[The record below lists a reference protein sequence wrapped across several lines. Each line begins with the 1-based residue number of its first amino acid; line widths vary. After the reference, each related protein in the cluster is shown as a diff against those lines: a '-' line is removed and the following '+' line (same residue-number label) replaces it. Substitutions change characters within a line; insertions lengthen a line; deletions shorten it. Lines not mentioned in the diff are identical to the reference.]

1 MTPIVERYVIRHL
14 TGSKANQV
22 EEFDF
27 HRSELSMGRSS
38 TNDIQ
43 FDPEVDTLVSREH
56 GKIVKDPMNPLAFSI
71 VDNNARNGIFVNKV
85 RIKGSATLHVG
96 DEVQLGQNG
105 PTFVFDISPRPQE
118 LMMQTRV
125 VEIPTT
131 IKPTSEVPLA
141 EIVPTMQEPP
151 QKTGIGKQTM
161 ERIIVDERK
170 RSTRTTLFSIVGV
183 LVVLGAL
190 AFAFWDK
197 IVPPTPP
204 PPPPPPAQD
213 LSGLLDVE
221 KIASEQRKKV
231 VKISFSWRLYLTN
244 TKEALWHEFT
254 YIKNQQGQEIP
265 VALYVQTQ
273 DGKIEPKLTTNLNV
287 PRVPIGIDGASGSGF
302 VVTADGFILTNSH
315 VATNWNTSYSLP
327 DFCFPGLLV
336 DGNGKVVPNSREVQ
350 AGDVFGWVP
359 QETKQ
364 FGYNPTSKAVKGENT
379 KLEVT
384 FADKDMPIPTVGEPI
399 PSPEHDVALIKVTVP
414 GQLPYVEL
422 DENSEV
428 KIGAPVVVMGYPGV
442 TPQTFSVVSSKNIF
456 NSAPQVREV
465 AKPTTTSGTVGNILK
480 GTAMMGNE
488 KMSGSEFGDAYQLQ
502 ISETG
507 GGNSGGPMFN
517 KDGKVVGIFFAS
529 KNKQGDAR
537 VTYSVPIK
545 YGIKLINAGN

>member
-27 HRSELSMGRSS
+27 QRSELSMGRSS

-71 VDNNARNGIFVNKV
+71 VDNNARNGIFVNKI

-131 IKPTSEVPLA
+131 IKPTSEVPLM
-141 EIVPTMQEPP
+141 EVVPTMQEPP

-170 RSTRTTLFSIVGV
+170 RSTRTTLFSIIGV

-204 PPPPPPAQD
+204 LPPPPPPQD

-254 YIKNQQGQEIP
+254 YVKNQQGQEIP

-273 DGKIEPKLTTNLNV
+273 DGKIEPKLTTSLNV

-336 DGNGKVVPNSREVQ
+336 DGNGKVVPNSGEIQ
-350 AGDVFGWVP
+350 AEDVFGWVP

-414 GQLPYVEL
+414 GQLPHVEI

-545 YGIKLINAGN
+545 YGVKLINAGN